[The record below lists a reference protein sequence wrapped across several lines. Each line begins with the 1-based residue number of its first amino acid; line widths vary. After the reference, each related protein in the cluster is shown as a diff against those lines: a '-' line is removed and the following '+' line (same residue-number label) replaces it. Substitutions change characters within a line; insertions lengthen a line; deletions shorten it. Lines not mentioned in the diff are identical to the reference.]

1 MIIVKELLTMGLKRT
16 LDSGQVNMLVKSYLT
31 ARFGADKPSWR
42 DEEGAKS
49 LASYNELEARTKPI
63 ISLLTN
69 IESHLYYPTRVES
82 VNEVGHVDYK
92 TIKNRDEM
100 YAYLIEGIENEK

>member
-1 MIIVKELLTMGLKRT
+1 MKITKELLTMGLNRT
-16 LDSGQVNMLVKSYLT
+16 LDSGQVTILVKRYLT

-49 LASYNELEARTKPI
+49 LASYNELEKQVKPI
-63 ISLLTN
+63 INLLTN
-69 IESHLYYPTRVES
+69 IDSHLYYPTRVES
-82 VNEVGHVDYK
+82 VSEAGHVDYK